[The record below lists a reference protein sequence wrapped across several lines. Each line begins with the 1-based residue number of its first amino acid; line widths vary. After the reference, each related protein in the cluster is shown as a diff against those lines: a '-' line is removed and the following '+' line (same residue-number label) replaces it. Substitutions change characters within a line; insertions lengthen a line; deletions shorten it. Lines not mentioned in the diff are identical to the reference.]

1 MNFSTDSTA
10 EPIRMSRFS
19 QPSVS
24 PALEN
29 HGRGLGT
36 LLTSWTNLDGGM
48 EGARLFR
55 STGDEGGK
63 FCLKVPCASFRSSDR
78 DDLFIIAGSKS

>member
-1 MNFSTDSTA
+1 MRFDQNLQIRTSIEDSKVHNF
-10 EPIRMSRFS
+10 
-19 QPSVS
+19 
-24 PALEN
+24 L
-29 HGRGLGT
+29 
-36 LLTSWTNLDGGM
+36 

>member
-1 MNFSTDSTA
+1 M
-10 EPIRMSRFS
+10 
-19 QPSVS
+19 
-24 PALEN
+24 
-29 HGRGLGT
+29 
-36 LLTSWTNLDGGM
+36 LLTSWTNLDGGWK
-48 EGARLFR
+48 EQGLFR